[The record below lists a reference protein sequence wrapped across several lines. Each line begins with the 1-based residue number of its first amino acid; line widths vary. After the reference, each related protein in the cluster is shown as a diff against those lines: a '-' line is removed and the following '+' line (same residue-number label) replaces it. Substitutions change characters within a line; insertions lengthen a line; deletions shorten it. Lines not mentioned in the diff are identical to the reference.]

1 MKTRKS
7 NSAKQKTMWKTRTA
21 FIAKI
26 LPLSLSAIMFTGCS
40 LVTTNIKPDK
50 ISGLT
55 AEDTVSQTAAIVS
68 QSTEETTTTVEE
80 TAEPV
85 SLGDRTVIFD
95 GDSSS
100 EDITEED
107 FKKCKEDLESDGAFT
122 LVDNRITAYD
132 IDNDGKDEM
141 LALYGYFFFVFEK
154 EEGKITETHRSQ
166 VVLSE
171 TGNIR
176 LDNLKIYSEG
186 EEKYPYFTFH
196 YDNNMVCDVLGAIK
210 YDKDKDS
217 YNLEYIISWGKLTY
231 EGDASQFNHSFF
243 RKGWN
248 YMERSAEPYVSDISQ
263 EEFLEIYNKYE
274 GLPDWDTYVKEYD
287 LLS

>member
-100 EDITEED
+100 GDITEED

-176 LDNLKIYSEG
+176 LDNLKTYSEG

-196 YDNNMVCDVLGAIK
+196 YDNNMICDVLGAIK
-210 YDKDKDS
+210 YDKETDS

-248 YMERSAEPYVSDISQ
+248 YMERSAEPYGSDISQ